1 MFAIV
6 FTDEE
11 GETRYWTG
19 GEVFSISPAEAVVFQ
34 TEVDAG
40 DTLPILR
47 RGMEAGLHQSAEVV
61 PLPDDEK
68 GEEANAGS
76 KT

>member
-11 GETRYWTG
+11 GEMRYWTG

-40 DTLPILR
+40 DTLPLLR
-47 RGMEAGLHQSAEVV
+47 RGMEAGLHQSAKVV
-61 PLPDDEK
+61 ALPKDE
-68 GEEANAGS
+68 EDQDVD
-76 KT
+76 

>member
-47 RGMEAGLHQSAEVV
+47 RGMEAGLHQSAEVR
-61 PLPDDEK
+61 
-68 GEEANAGS
+68 S
-76 KT
+76 FT

>member
-11 GETRYWTG
+11 GEMRYWTG
-19 GEVFSISPAEAVVFQ
+19 GEVFSISTAEAVVFQ

-40 DTLPILR
+40 DTLPLLR
-47 RGMEAGLHQSAEVV
+47 RGMEAGLHQNAMVV

-68 GEEANAGS
+68 R
-76 KT
+76 

>member
-61 PLPDDEK
+61 PLPDNEK
-68 GEEANAGS
+68 GEEANADS